1 MKFVKRL
8 LLLSLCVIMC
18 FNLTGCNITDWYE
31 SLQREEKTQNVFDTI
46 ADDNCFAMSKETKE
60 SQNNWLDTT
69 QSFADATA
77 DYEAACAGWWPWHPF
92 KEKKMENAKAKM
104 KKAETSYEKAK
115 STDKVFQQAKKD
127 AEEHDSKELQTTLDK
142 YLPYIVVVIVLIVVL
157 IVISKLK
164 KKPAALVTQEVTPTV
179 MEDVNRT
186 GQLSVDYEGLLK
198 HNCDKVGLNFDEVL
212 QDYGGDARRA
222 YESTNLLIVKGQ
234 SSDEIAASIKRQRGI

>member
-1 MKFVKRL
+1 MKSVKRL

-31 SLQREEKTQNVFDTI
+31 SLQREDITQNVFDTVTY
-46 ADDNCFAMSKETKE
+46 DNNFAMSKETKE

-69 QSFADATA
+69 QSFKDATA
-77 DYEAACAGWWPWHPF
+77 NYEAACESWWPFHPF
-92 KEKKMENAKAKM
+92 KQKKMAEAKAEM
-104 KKAETSYEKAK
+104 TKAETSYERAK
-115 STDKVFQQAKKD
+115 STDKVFQQSKKD
-127 AEEHDSKELQTTLDK
+127 AEERDSKELQTTLDK
-142 YLPYIVVVIVLIVVL
+142 YLPYIVVVIALIVVL

-164 KKPAALVTQEVTPTV
+164 KKPKAIITQEVTPTV
-179 MEDVNRT
+179 VEDVNRT

-212 QDYGGDARRA
+212 RDYGGDARRA

-234 SSDEIAASIKRQRGI
+234 SSAEIAASIKRQRGI